1 MSETATGKYRVARRD
16 ARTET
21 DVMTASARTQSWNRP
36 EAVERLRAGSFD
48 VHVVGGGITGAGVAR
63 DAALRGLTV
72 ALVDAGDWA
81 GGTSSRTTKLA
92 HGGLRYLEELDFG
105 LVRTALAE
113 RAVLFSIAP
122 HLTRAAPF
130 LLPVY
135 AGRSRPSWELAVGL
149 WLYDALAGAHRLG
162 RHRVLD
168 SEAALEREPELSPQ
182 DLRGAGVYWDARV
195 LDARLVI
202 ETVADA
208 RRAGAVAA
216 SYCAVE
222 DVEGGPDGWAAGIR
236 DRRSGEAFTLHARAC
251 VAAVGPWSDRLR
263 RQVAPGREPLLS
275 PTRGVHCVVRRSRL
289 PLRDPTALFARD
301 GRLYFAVPEGAWT
314 YIGTTD
320 TDVGGDISDLSVP
333 EPDVRYLVEATADA
347 LARPIDAGDVV
358 GAWAGWRPL
367 VRARRQKDPGA
378 ISRDDVIE
386 RTAPGFVTVAGGK
399 LTTYRAMAEEAVDRL
414 VEDARFDAG
423 ASITASRPLV
433 PAALGG
439 RGPAPRT
446 DPEAVARARSLFGP
460 DADDVFARWRDDPA
474 SAEPL
479 GPDFPYTAAEVD
491 RAAREMVETL
501 DDLVDRRLLALP
513 GGVPIAADTLGRI
526 VDAAAAE
533 LGWSPGR
540 QAMEIAAFRAGAD
553 RWPSRADAGR
563 PRTHAGV

>member
-1 MSETATGKYRVARRD
+1 
-16 ARTET
+16 
-21 DVMTASARTQSWNRP
+21 MTASARTLSWDRP
-36 EAVERLRAGSFD
+36 AALARLRSGSFD
-48 VHVVGGGITGAGVAR
+48 VLVVGGGITGAGVAR

-72 ALVDAGDWA
+72 ALVEAGDWA
-81 GGTSSRTTKLA
+81 AGTSSRTTKLA
-92 HGGLRYLEELDFG
+92 HGGLRYLEERDFG

-113 RAVLFSIAP
+113 RAVLLSIAP
-122 HLTRAAPF
+122 HLTRPAPF

-135 AGRSRPSWELAVGL
+135 QGRSRPSWELGVGL

-162 RHRVLD
+162 RHRLLD
-168 SEAALEREPELSPQ
+168 AKAALEREPELSPR
-182 DLRGAGVYWDARV
+182 DLRGAGLYWDARV

-216 SYCAVE
+216 SYCALE
-222 DVEGGPDGWAAGIR
+222 ELERGQSGWAAGIR
-236 DRRSGEAFTLHARAC
+236 DRRSGETFTLEAATC
-251 VAAVGPWSDRLR
+251 VAAVGPWTDSLR
-263 RQVAPGREPLLS
+263 SRVAPARGPLLS

-289 PLRDPTALFARD
+289 PLRDATALFARD
-301 GRLYFAVPEGAWT
+301 GRLYFAIPDGDWT

-320 TDVGGDISDLSVP
+320 TDVGGDVSNLSVP
-333 EPDVRYLVEATADA
+333 EADVRYLVEATADA
-347 LARPIDAGDVV
+347 LARPIEEGDVV

-367 VRARRQKDPGA
+367 VRARRQKDAGA

-386 RTAPGFVTVAGGK
+386 RTAPRFVTVAGGK

-414 VEDARFDAG
+414 VEDAGFDAG
-423 ASITASRPLV
+423 PCITARRPLV
-433 PAALGG
+433 PALLGG
-439 RGPAPRT
+439 QGP
-446 DPEAVARARSLFGP
+446 DPGRDPVAVARVRSLFGP

-479 GPDFPYTAAEVD
+479 GPDFPCTAAEVD

-513 GGVPIAADTLGRI
+513 GGVPIDRGTLGRI
-526 VDAAAAE
+526 ADAAVRE

-540 QAMEIAAFRAGAD
+540 QSLEIAAFRTGAD
-553 RWPSRADAGR
+553 RWPPRADAL
-563 PRTHAGV
+563 PSRTHAGV